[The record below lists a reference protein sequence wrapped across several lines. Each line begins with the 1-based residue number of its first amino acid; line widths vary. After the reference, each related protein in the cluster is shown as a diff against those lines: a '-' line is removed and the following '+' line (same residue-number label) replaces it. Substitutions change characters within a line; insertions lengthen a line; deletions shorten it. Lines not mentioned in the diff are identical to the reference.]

1 MNIQSFIGK
10 FRSGGQSSDRLVV
23 VVQPGALFFS
33 SVENIELPTVAQYE
47 GFAWQE
53 ALIKVLSESKLSGTK
68 LDVVL
73 NSQLYQTYQIEKP
86 AIPDAELAEALPF
99 LLKDLITEKV
109 TEIVADA
116 VELPTNNKLQVYVT
130 KRALI
135 LSLYEQTKAL
145 DIELDR
151 VLVEDEVWG
160 HSAGERSHFILLQ
173 RSKQGPFRIS
183 AYAEYQNAFQRTI
196 RGVTP
201 PLTGVASS
209 ILQLD
214 GMALELQRSID
225 YLSSQMR
232 GVALSQMLVCCD
244 EEEQDEIVQ
253 ALRERLSVKVAPL
266 SESGDETGV
275 ILTQTAESLTA
286 VDVNLF
292 PDSLKPKKEHFTLA
306 NVVAVWL
313 LVGGAL
319 GAIYGYLMFNQIQ
332 LDQQVA
338 QLKRTESQL
347 SQQLNELNLELEK
360 HKPSANKIA
369 AIARLKTE
377 IDDKQ
382 KSLKAVGEFD
392 QTQQVGYSATLRSLA
407 ELGRNDISLQSIFI
421 NAEILDMQGLAREA
435 KSIPNWVNQF
445 KSELNLVGRSFE
457 KLSIGRNED
466 EIITF
471 ELKTKRGTE

>member
-1 MNIQSFIGK
+1 MADNRCI
-10 FRSGGQSSDRLVV
+10 V
-23 VVQPGALFFS
+23 VVQPGTLFFS
-33 SVENIELPTVAQYE
+33 TVVDSELPSHAPYE
-47 GFAWQE
+47 GVAWQE
-53 ALIKVLSESKLSGTK
+53 ALIKVLKDAKVSGIK

-73 NSQLYQTYQIEKP
+73 HSQLYQTYQIDKP
-86 AIPDAELAEALPF
+86 ALEENELVEALPF

-116 VELPTNNKLQVYVT
+116 VELPGNNKLQVYVT
-130 KRALI
+130 NRAQI
-135 LSLYEQTKAL
+135 SSLYEATKTIN
-145 DIELDR
+145 IELNR

-160 HSAGERSHFILLQ
+160 HSAGERSNFILLQ

-183 AYAEYQNAFQRTI
+183 AFAGHQNAFQRTI

-232 GVALSQMLVCCD
+232 GVALHQMLICCD
-244 EEEQDEIVQ
+244 EEDQGEIVQ
-253 ALRERLSVKVAPL
+253 ALGERLSVKVAPL
-266 SESGDETGV
+266 SEDNADTGTT
-275 ILTQTAESLTA
+275 LTQAAEKLETSQ
-286 VDVNLF
+286 VNLF

-319 GAIYGYLMFNQIQ
+319 GAVYGYLLFNQLQ
-332 LDQQVA
+332 LDQQVT
-338 QLKRTESQL
+338 QLKQSEQRL
-347 SQQLNELNLELEK
+347 SQQLNQLNAELEK

-377 IDDKQ
+377 ISDKRR
-382 KSLKAVGEFD
+382 SLSAVGEFD
-392 QTQQVGYSATLRSLA
+392 DAQQQGYSATLRSLA
-407 ELGRNDISLQSIFI
+407 ELGRDDISLQSIFI
-421 NAEILDMQGLAREA
+421 NDDKLDMQGLAREA
-435 KSIPNWVNQF
+435 QSIPNWVNQF
-445 KSELNLVGRSFE
+445 KSELNLVGRSFD
-457 KLSIGRNED
+457 KLTIGRNED

-471 ELKTKRGTE
+471 ELKTKRGNE